1 MSSVSTC
8 ILMFFVYL
16 LHVDPVTF
24 PAQLA
29 CYGLTFKVL
38 DDAIENMTW
47 SLCGIPNVEFYRKLH
62 NFLKKWSKSRS
73 LTKTCIGRFTGPTGE
88 G

>member
-1 MSSVSTC
+1 MSSVS

-24 PAQLA
+24 PAELA

-47 SLCGIPNVEFYRKLH
+47 SLRGIPNVEFYRKLH